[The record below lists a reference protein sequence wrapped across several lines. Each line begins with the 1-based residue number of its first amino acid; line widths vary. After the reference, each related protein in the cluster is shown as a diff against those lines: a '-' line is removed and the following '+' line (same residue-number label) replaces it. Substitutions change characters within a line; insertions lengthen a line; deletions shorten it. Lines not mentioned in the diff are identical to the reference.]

1 VAIERQGVMTQSGGG
16 NRPPRWAERLLQFL
30 VKPRDRDTIAGD
42 LLEEYREV
50 VLPARGRPWADLW
63 YVKQALSLINGLT
76 LGIVLGAAFGVWNLV
91 YTALAP
97 LAEDTPL
104 ALASFYG
111 SMFVIWGLAGFA
123 AHRRSGRLM
132 QAIKVGAVVA
142 FATFVVFE
150 ISIFIRINLFLDAI
164 SQRED
169 WQGLLARYK
178 TSGFDSLRAYANYDY
193 AMTAPLKMLTALT
206 MGAVTG
212 LIGGLVGITDVHVR
226 RIRKA

>member
-1 VAIERQGVMTQSGGG
+1 MTQSGVS
-16 NRPPRWAERLLQFL
+16 NRPPRWAERLVQFL

-50 VLPARGRPWADLW
+50 VLPTRGRRWADLW

-76 LGIVLGAAFGVWNLV
+76 LGIVVGAAFGVWNLV

-111 SMFVIWGLAGFA
+111 PMFVTWGLAGFA

-132 QAIKVGAVVA
+132 QAIKVGAAVA

-150 ISIFIRINLFLDAI
+150 ISIFIRVNLFLDAI

-178 TSGFDSLRAYANYDY
+178 ASGFDSLRAYANYDY
-193 AMTAPLKMLTALT
+193 AMAAPLKMLTSST
-206 MGAVTG
+206 IGAVTG
-212 LIGGLVGITDVHVR
+212 LVGGLVGMAEAQVR
-226 RIRKA
+226 RFRRI